1 MRPSRWNKFD
11 TSIFTIMSA
20 LARKENAI
28 NLAQGF
34 PDFDGPDVI
43 KDAAIRAMKE
53 GHNQYCPSFGFLE
66 LRELIAA
73 RKQKTSDL
81 SFNPEDEITVFSG
94 ATEAIFCSIVGVCE
108 PGDEVIA
115 FEPFYDSYPQASC
128 AAGVTFKGVPLQAP
142 EWTFTEAALEKT
154 IGPKTKALVVNTP
167 HNPTGKVFAQAEL
180 EVIARVAQRHD
191 LIVIADEVY
200 EEIIFKPAVHLS
212 IAKLPGMRNRTITI
226 SSTSKTFSM
235 TGWKIGYA
243 FAEPELTRLIR
254 SVHQATVFCSA
265 TPLQLAMLE
274 AFKLPDS
281 YYDELRAEYLVRRDF
296 IHTMLNRHGLTCKKP
311 DGSYFVLADYSKHS
325 SLGDVAMAEKLTRDA
340 KVASIPISV
349 FFTDKVR
356 AGRELRYLRF
366 GFCKNIATLKEAD
379 AQFSNYFKK

>member
-1 MRPSRWNKFD
+1 MRSSRWNKFE

-43 KDAAIRAMKE
+43 KEAAIRAMKE
-53 GHNQYCPSFGFLE
+53 GHNQYCPSFGFIE

-73 RKQKTSDL
+73 RKEKTSGL
-81 SFNPEDEITVFSG
+81 CFRPEEEITVFSG

-108 PGDEVIA
+108 PGDEIVA
-115 FEPFYDSYPQASC
+115 FEPFYDSYPQAAC

-142 EWTFTEAALEKT
+142 DWTFSEAALEQA

-167 HNPTGKVFAQAEL
+167 HNPTGRVFTRTEL
-180 EVIARVAQRHD
+180 EIVARVAQKHD

-200 EEIIFKPAVHLS
+200 EEIIFKPAVHVS
-212 IAKLPGMRNRTITI
+212 IAELPGMRELTITI

-243 FAEPELTRLIR
+243 FAEPELTRLMR

-265 TPLQLAMLE
+265 TPLQLAMIE

-281 YYDELRAEYLVRRDF
+281 YYDGLKAAYQERRDF
-296 IHTMLNRHGLTCKKP
+296 IHTVLNKYGFTCKKP
-311 DGSYFVLADYSKHS
+311 DGSYFVLADYSQHN
-325 SLGDVAMAEKLTRDA
+325 SLTDVAMAEKLA
-340 KVASIPISV
+340 KEAKIASIPISV
-349 FFTDKVR
+349 FFTDKER
-356 AGRELRYLRF
+356 AARELRYLRF
-366 GFCKNIATLKEAD
+366 GFCKNMGTLKAAD
-379 AQFSNYFKK
+379 EKFAAYFRS

>member
-1 MRPSRWNKFD
+1 MRPSRWNQFE

-43 KDAAIRAMKE
+43 KEAAIRAMKE
-53 GHNQYCPSFGFLE
+53 GHNQYSPSFGFIE

-73 RKQKTSDL
+73 RKEKVSGL
-81 SFNPEDEITVFSG
+81 HFHPEDEITVFSG
-94 ATEAIFCSIVGVCE
+94 ATEAIFCSVVGVCE
-108 PGDEVIA
+108 PGDEIIA
-115 FEPFYDSYPQASC
+115 FEPFYDSYPQSAC
-128 AAGVTFKGVPLQAP
+128 AAGITFKGIPLQAP
-142 EWTFTEAALEKT
+142 DWTFTEAALEKA
-154 IGPKTKALVVNTP
+154 IGPKTRALVLNTP
-167 HNPTGKVFAQAEL
+167 HNPTGKVFTKAEL
-180 EVIARVAQRHD
+180 EIIARVAQKHD

-200 EEIIFKPAVHLS
+200 EEIIFKPAVHVS
-212 IAKLPGMRNRTITI
+212 IAELPGMRSRTITI

-243 FAEPELTRLIR
+243 FAESGLTRLIR

-281 YYDELRAEYLVRRDF
+281 YYDELRAQYQDRRDF
-296 IHTMLNRHGLTCKKP
+296 IQAVLNKHGFTCKKP
-311 DGSYFVLADYSKHS
+311 DGSYFVLADYSQHS
-325 SLGDVAMAEKLTRDA
+325 ALGDVAMAETFTKEA
-340 KVASIPISV
+340 KIATIPISV
-349 FFTDKVR
+349 FFTDKER

-366 GFCKNIATLKEAD
+366 GFCKNMATLKAAD
-379 AQFSNYFKK
+379 EKFTAYFRA